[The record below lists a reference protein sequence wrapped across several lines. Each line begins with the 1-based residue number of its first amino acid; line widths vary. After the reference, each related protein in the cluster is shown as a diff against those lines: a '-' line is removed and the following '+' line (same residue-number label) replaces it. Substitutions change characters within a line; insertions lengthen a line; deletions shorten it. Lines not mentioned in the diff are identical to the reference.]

1 MLIVRKNNDNWMS
14 NLFNDFVEDRYMPR
28 MNATAPAVNIKEN
41 KERYEME
48 IAAPGLKKEDWNIS
62 LDEDG
67 NLDVKMEKRQEHKE
81 EDAKQVYL
89 RREFNYTSYEQ
100 TYTLPDDVNK
110 EKITAKVVDG
120 VLHIELP
127 KKTQEDELKNQLN
140 IAID

>member
-48 IAAPGLKKEDWNIS
+48 IAAPGLKKEDWIIS

-67 NLDVKMEKRQEHKE
+67 NLDVKMEKKQEHKE

-100 TYTLPDDVNK
+100 TYTLPDDVRK
-110 EKITAKVVDG
+110 
-120 VLHIELP
+120 H
-127 KKTQEDELKNQLN
+127 KKMN
-140 IAID
+140 

>member
-14 NLFNDFVEDRYMPR
+14 NLFNDFVEDRYMSR

-41 KERYEME
+41 RVKYEME
-48 IAAPGLKKEDWNIS
+48 IAAPGLKKEDWIIS

-67 NLDVKMEKRQEHKE
+67 NLDVKMEKKQEHKE

-110 EKITAKVVDG
+110 EKISAKVVDG

-127 KKTQEDELKNQLN
+127 KKTQEDELKKQRN

>member
-28 MNATAPAVNIKEN
+28 MNATAPAFNIKEN

-127 KKTQEDELKNQLN
+127 KKTQEDELKNQRN

>member
-48 IAAPGLKKEDWNIS
+48 IAAPGLKKEDWIIS

-67 NLDVKMEKRQEHKE
+67 NLDVKMEKKQEHKE

-110 EKITAKVVDG
+110 EKISAKVVDG

-127 KKTQEDELKNQLN
+127 KKTQDDELKKQRN

>member
-28 MNATAPAVNIKEN
+28 MNATAPAVNIKDN

-48 IAAPGLKKEDWNIS
+48 IAAPGLKKEDWIIS

-67 NLDVKMEKRQEHKE
+67 NLDVKMEKKQEHKE

-110 EKITAKVVDG
+110 EKISAKVVDG

-127 KKTQEDELKNQLN
+127 KKTQDDELKKQRN

>member
-1 MLIVRKNNDNWMS
+1 
-14 NLFNDFVEDRYMPR
+14 

-41 KERYEME
+41 RVKYEME

-67 NLDVKMEKRQEHKE
+67 NLHVKMEKKQEHKE
-81 EDAKQVYL
+81 EDEKQVYL

-100 TYTLPDDVNK
+100 TYTLPEDVNK
-110 EKITAKVVDG
+110 EKIAAKVVDG

-127 KKTQEDELKNQLN
+127 KKTQEDELKKQRN

>member
-48 IAAPGLKKEDWNIS
+48 IAAPGLKKEDWIIS
-62 LDEDG
+62 LDEEG
-67 NLDVKMEKRQEHKE
+67 NLDVKMEKKQEHKE

-110 EKITAKVVDG
+110 EKISAKVIDG

-127 KKTQEDELKNQLN
+127 KKTQEDELKKQRN
-140 IAID
+140 ITID

>member
-14 NLFNDFVEDRYMPR
+14 NLFNDFVEDRYMSR

-41 KERYEME
+41 RVKYEME

-67 NLDVKMEKRQEHKE
+67 NLHVKMEKKQEHKE
-81 EDAKQVYL
+81 EDEKQVYL

-100 TYTLPDDVNK
+100 TYTLPEDVNK
-110 EKITAKVVDG
+110 EKIAAKVVDG
-120 VLHIELP
+120 VLHIELS
-127 KKTQEDELKNQLN
+127 KKTQEEALQNKRSIN
-140 IAID
+140 ID

>member
-1 MLIVRKNNDNWMS
+1 MLIVRRNNDNWMS
-14 NLFNDFVEDRYMPR
+14 NLFNDFVEDRYMSR

-41 KERYEME
+41 RVKYEME

-67 NLDVKMEKRQEHKE
+67 NLHVKMEKKQEHKE
-81 EDAKQVYL
+81 EDEKQVYL

-100 TYTLPDDVNK
+100 TYTLPEDVNK
-110 EKITAKVVDG
+110 EKIAAKVVDG

-127 KKTQEDELKNQLN
+127 KKTQEEALQNKRSIN
-140 IAID
+140 ID

>member
-14 NLFNDFVEDRYMPR
+14 NLFNDFVEDRYMSR

-41 KERYEME
+41 RVKYEME

-67 NLDVKMEKRQEHKE
+67 NLHVKMEKKQEHKE
-81 EDAKQVYL
+81 EDEKQVYL

-100 TYTLPDDVNK
+100 TYTLPEDVNK
-110 EKITAKVVDG
+110 EKIAAKVGDG

-127 KKTQEDELKNQLN
+127 KKTQEDELKKQRN

>member
-41 KERYEME
+41 RVKYEME
-48 IAAPGLKKEDWNIS
+48 IAAPGLKKEDWIIS

-67 NLDVKMEKRQEHKE
+67 NLDVKMEKKQEHKE

-110 EKITAKVVDG
+110 EKISAKVVDG

-127 KKTQEDELKNQLN
+127 KKTQDDELKKQRN

>member
-48 IAAPGLKKEDWNIS
+48 IAAPGLKKEDWIIS

-67 NLDVKMEKRQEHKE
+67 NLDVKMEKKQEHKE

-100 TYTLPDDVNK
+100 TYTLPEDVNK
-110 EKITAKVVDG
+110 EKIAAKVVDG

-127 KKTQEDELKNQLN
+127 KKTQEDELKKQRN

>member
-48 IAAPGLKKEDWNIS
+48 IAAPGLKKEDWIIS

-67 NLDVKMEKRQEHKE
+67 NLDVKMEKKQEHKE

-110 EKITAKVVDG
+110 EKISAKVVDG

-127 KKTQEDELKNQLN
+127 KKTQEDELKKQRN

>member
-14 NLFNDFVEDRYMPR
+14 NLFNDFVEDRYMSR

-41 KERYEME
+41 RVKYEME

-67 NLDVKMEKRQEHKE
+67 NLHVKMEKKQEHKE
-81 EDAKQVYL
+81 EDEKQVYL

-100 TYTLPDDVNK
+100 TYTLPEDVNK
-110 EKITAKVVDG
+110 EKIAAKVVDG
-120 VLHIELP
+120 VLHIELT
-127 KKTQEDELKNQLN
+127 KKTQEDELKKQRN

>member
-1 MLIVRKNNDNWMS
+1 MGNEK
-14 NLFNDFVEDRYMPR
+14 
-28 MNATAPAVNIKEN
+28 
-41 KERYEME
+41 YEEVQME
-48 IAAPGLKKEDWNIS
+48 IIS

-67 NLDVKMEKRQEHKE
+67 NLDVKMEKKQEHKE

-110 EKITAKVVDG
+110 EKISAKVVDG

-127 KKTQEDELKNQLN
+127 KKTQEDELKKQRN